1 MSAPLTLGPVKDLKM
16 TIFFTKTEQ
25 KRTAPLSLDSVF
37 HLYRTIL
44 QALIERYP
52 TLRGLD
58 SNNISLYAYMP
69 ICLYAYIGI

>member
-16 TIFFTKTEQ
+16 TIFFSKTEQ
-25 KRTAPLSLDSVF
+25 KRTVPLSLDSVF
-37 HLYRTIL
+37 PSLRTIRHVVV
-44 QALIERYP
+44 ERYS

-58 SNNISLYAYMP
+58 SNYIILYAYMP

>member
-16 TIFFTKTEQ
+16 TIFLTKTEQ

-37 HLYRTIL
+37 HLYRTIRHGL
-44 QALIERYP
+44 TKRYT